1 MAPICASPNAIISES
16 RSASTSTIPTLSGTS
31 QRSGRSAS
39 SSRIWVRRCWPIS
52 TTCQRTAPTTG
63 SSSSSRQGAASTAG
77 AGHATSAASRAR
89 RRHKVAMPK
98 RQLRGACS
106 STRLFASGRRSGVL
120 GAEQGGNMRVKSV
133 ICSVG
138 RSGYMHRDLM
148 AIKSGARQD
157 GFLFHGKALSPGFK
171 RIVEPASI
179 VSVMLELEDGQI
191 AFGDCADVILAG
203 VAGRDPAFR
212 GEDHL
217 DYLLSEVGPQL
228 KGRAIGKFRDNAEE
242 FDRYRRGGKPL
253 HTAVRYGLTQ
263 ALLHA
268 SALAQHRTMAEII
281 AGEYGT
287 RSEERRVG

>member
-1 MAPICASPNAIISES
+1 
-16 RSASTSTIPTLSGTS
+16 
-31 QRSGRSAS
+31 
-39 SSRIWVRRCWPIS
+39 
-52 TTCQRTAPTTG
+52 
-63 SSSSSRQGAASTAG
+63 
-77 AGHATSAASRAR
+77 
-89 RRHKVAMPK
+89 
-98 RQLRGACS
+98 
-106 STRLFASGRRSGVL
+106 
-120 GAEQGGNMRVKSV
+120 
-133 ICSVG
+133 
-138 RSGYMHRDLM
+138 
-148 AIKSGARQD
+148 AIKSGARRD

-212 GEDHL
+212 GEDRPA
-217 DYLLSEVGPQL
+217 YRLSVLGPQL

-242 FDRYRRGGKPL
+242 FARYRRGAKPL

-287 RSEERRVG
+287 TIAK